1 VPLILLTPDVGQLS
15 CIYNHLVPQLRIMAL
30 MESEAIVLRTYPLR
44 EADLLVTLFTRAE
57 GKVRGVA
64 RSAKKSKR
72 RFGGALE
79 PMTYVRAFYD
89 VRERQELVRL
99 DACEVIESPLATE
112 VSYAR
117 AVALAHVAELLDEL
131 LPDREAND
139 AIFRMTLSVLHALQH
154 VEIDAAIIKT
164 GGRLKTGSEKTGSE
178 KTNSDTKSCSDI
190 WMPVTYF
197 ELWLTRLVGFLP
209 ELTEC
214 IACGRTLNGSR
225 AWFHALADGLMC
237 PEDKRLASSEI
248 SSESRA
254 LAAQMFRA
262 PVESF
267 AGTPWPKSQA
277 ADLRKFLI
285 QTLQRNI
292 EKKLVTASMLEKGGF

>member
-1 VPLILLTPDVGQLS
+1 
-15 CIYNHLVPQLRIMAL
+15 MAL

-79 PMTYVRAFYD
+79 PMTHVRAFYD
-89 VRERQELVRL
+89 VRERQELARL

-117 AVALAHVAELLDEL
+117 AVALAHVAELLDEM

-139 AIFRMTLSVLHALQH
+139 AIFRLTLSVLHALQH
-154 VEIDAAIIKT
+154 VESEHRTSATKA
-164 GGRLKTGSEKTGSE
+164 GSALKTDGASKAAP
-178 KTNSDTKSCSDI
+178 DTTTSSDI

-237 PEDKRLASSEI
+237 PDDKRLASSEI

-254 LAAQMFRA
+254 LASQMFRA

-267 AGTPWPKSQA
+267 AGTPWPRSQA

-285 QTLQRNI
+285 QILQRHI

>member
-1 VPLILLTPDVGQLS
+1 
-15 CIYNHLVPQLRIMAL
+15 MAL
-30 MESEAIVLRTYPLR
+30 RESEAIVLRTYPMR

-79 PMTYVRAFYD
+79 PLTYVRAFYD
-89 VRERQELVRL
+89 VKEGQELTRL
-99 DACEVIESPLATE
+99 DACEVLESPLASE

-117 AVALAHVAELLDEL
+117 AVALGHIAELLDEL

-139 AIFRMTLSVLHALQH
+139 AIFRLTLSVLHVL
-154 VEIDAAIIKT
+154 EPGTT
-164 GGRLKTGSEKTGSE
+164 GAE
-178 KTNSDTKSCSDI
+178 I

-197 ELWLTRLVGFLP
+197 DLWLTRLVGFLP

-214 IACGRTLNGSR
+214 TVCGRTLNGSR
-225 AWFHALADGLMC
+225 AWFHALADGLIC
-237 PEDKRLASSEI
+237 PDDKRLASSEL
-248 SSESRA
+248 SADSRA

-267 AGTPWPKSQA
+267 VGKPWPKTQA

-285 QTLQRNI
+285 QILQRHL
-292 EKKLVTASMLEKGGF
+292 EKKLVTAAMLEKGGF

>member
-1 VPLILLTPDVGQLS
+1 
-15 CIYNHLVPQLRIMAL
+15 MAL
-30 MESEAIVLRTYPLR
+30 RESEAIVLRTYPLR
-44 EADLLVTLFTRAE
+44 EADLLVTFFTRVE

-79 PMTYVRAFYD
+79 PLTYVRAFYD
-89 VRERQELVRL
+89 VRERNELARL
-99 DACEVIESPLATE
+99 DACEVLASPMASE

-117 AVALAHVAELLDEL
+117 AVALGHIAELLDEL

-139 AIFRMTLSVLHALQH
+139 AIFRLTLSVLNVL
-154 VEIDAAIIKT
+154 DS
-164 GGRLKTGSEKTGSE
+164 SE
-178 KTNSDTKSCSDI
+178 I

-197 ELWLTRLVGFLP
+197 DLWLTRLVGFLP

-214 IACGRTLNGSR
+214 VVCGCDLNGSR
-225 AWFHALADGLMC
+225 AYFHALADGLMC
-237 PEDKRLASSEI
+237 VDDKRLASSEI

-262 PVESF
+262 PVDSF
-267 AGTPWPKSQA
+267 AGEPWPKA
-277 ADLRKFLI
+277 LGADLRKFLI
-285 QTLQRNI
+285 QILQRHL
-292 EKKLVTASMLEKGGF
+292 EKKLVTAGMLEKGGF